1 MCKDILLSDKLK
13 DWRAERPDEWT
24 MDEFIRDAIRLEGLV
39 TGYLTELHNLH
50 DDIDNIKDI
59 QNPII
64 C

>member
-13 DWRAERPDEWT
+13 DWHADRPDEWT

-39 TGYLTELHNLH
+39 AGYLTELRNLH

>member
-1 MCKDILLSDKLK
+1 MNKEKTLSDKLK
-13 DWRAERPDEWT
+13 DWRAERPDEWK

-39 TGYLTELHNLH
+39 TGHLTELRNLQ